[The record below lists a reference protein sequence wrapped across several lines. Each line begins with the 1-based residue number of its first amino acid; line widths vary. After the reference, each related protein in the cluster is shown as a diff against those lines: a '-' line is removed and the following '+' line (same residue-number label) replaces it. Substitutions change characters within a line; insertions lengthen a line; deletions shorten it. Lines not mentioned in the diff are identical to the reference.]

1 MALPKKLL
9 ALFMVTLLSFAV
21 VACGP
26 ADEDENGE
34 EEATEPEDETL
45 QVGIVLS
52 TGGLGD
58 QSFNDAAYRGLE
70 WAEEDFDIE
79 FTHIEPEDVA
89 EDAQSLRQFAERGY
103 DLIFGV
109 GFQMADS
116 LETVAQEYP
125 DIKFGHVDEDFGEDI
140 PDNVESLNFAEHEG
154 SFLAGALAAKVSE
167 SGTIGYVGGE
177 DFGLIHRFEGGFVQG
192 AQYIDEDIEI
202 ISDYAASFEDSGRG
216 REIALSFI
224 DRGADVIYHAAGGSG
239 MGVIEA
245 AEESGIYAIGVDSN
259 QNWVAPGHVITSMLK
274 QVDNAVYETVE
285 RVIDGTYEGGLNREF
300 GLEDD
305 GVSLSSLTEIDVEE
319 EEAVELESIDEEDLE
334 VIKEMKKE
342 ITAPHKER
350 IEELEQ
356 KIIDE
361 EIEVED
367 WMFLDERPDY

>member
-1 MALPKKLL
+1 MPKKLL

>member
-1 MALPKKLL
+1 
-9 ALFMVTLLSFAV
+9 MVTLLSFAV